1 MICEPFRDISWQ
13 MTNGRFWESWMAD
26 CLYSFFFR
34 ESLIWK
40 YLGFHYQ
47 YPLAIACW
55 NFDYDFRVNINTLI
69 NNSVL
74 HIQRTPHL
82 QGEDGNVRVQGGNML
97 KCCLSIGEPEIACYI
112 WILNKVT

>member
-1 MICEPFRDISWQ
+1 MNLSDISAGKWV
-13 MTNGRFWESWMAD
+13 MEDFEKVGW
-26 CLYSFFFR
+26 LIVYIVFFFR

-47 YPLAIACW
+47 YPLAIASW